1 MRRSLPAI
9 VLVVVGLLLLVDF
22 VLINPT
28 IAALASGALEL
39 VVLLAAAAALAG
51 AATLVLRHWTDLA
64 EQHRDPLGS
73 GVLLAGFA
81 VMLLAGFYPGSSGA
95 SDPAVRWLVAALLAP
110 LVAALFAMLFFF
122 LLSAARRGVA
132 LRVRQTAVM
141 LAAATVVV
149 VLLLPIGGQL
159 GDSLAALAGWTMN
172 VPIGGVFRGLLIGV
186 AVLTAVHAAR
196 ILITIDGADE

>member
-1 MRRSLPAI
+1 MRRSIPALL
-9 VLVVVGLLLLVDF
+9 VVVVGLLLLVDF

-28 IAALASGALEL
+28 VATLASGALEL

-51 AATLVLRHWTDLA
+51 AATLVLRRWTDLA
-64 EQHRDPLGS
+64 ERRRDPLGS

-81 VMLLAGFYPGSSGA
+81 IMLLAGLYPGSTGA

-110 LVAALFAMLFFF
+110 LIAALFAMLFVF
-122 LLSAARRGVA
+122 LLSAARRSTA
-132 LRVRQTAVM
+132 QRTRQTAVM
-141 LAAATVVV
+141 LAAAFVVI

-159 GDSLAALAGWTMN
+159 GDSLAALAGWTMS

-196 ILITIDGADE
+196 ILITVEGADE

>member
-1 MRRSLPAI
+1 MRRSLPA
-9 VLVVVGLLLLVDF
+9 VLVVVVGLLLLVDF

-51 AATLVLRHWTDLA
+51 AATLALRHLTDLA
-64 EQHRDPLGS
+64 ERRRDPLGS
-73 GVLLAGFA
+73 GLLLAGFG
-81 VMLLAGFYPGSSGA
+81 VMLLAGFYPGSAGA
-95 SDPAVRWLVAALLAP
+95 SDAAVRWLVAALLAP
-110 LVAALFAMLFFF
+110 LVAALFAMLFVF

-132 LRVRQTAVM
+132 LRARQTAVM
-141 LAAATVVV
+141 LAAAAIVV

-159 GDSLAALAGWTMN
+159 GDSLAAVAGWTMD

-186 AVLTAVHAAR
+186 ATLTAVHAAR
-196 ILITIDGADE
+196 ILITVDGADD

>member
-1 MRRSLPAI
+1 MRRSMPALL
-9 VLVVVGLLLLVDF
+9 VVVVGLLLLIDF

-28 IAALASGALEL
+28 VATLASGVLEL
-39 VVLLAAAAALAG
+39 VVLLAAAAALTG

-64 EQHRDPLGS
+64 ERRRDPLGS

-81 VMLLAGFYPGSSGA
+81 IMLLAGFYPGSSGA

-110 LVAALFAMLFFF
+110 LIAALFAMLFVF
-122 LLSAARRGVA
+122 LLSAARRSIEQ
-132 LRVRQTAVM
+132 RTRQTALM
-141 LAAATVVV
+141 LGAAAVVV

-172 VPIGGVFRGLLIGV
+172 VPIGGVFRGLLIGI
-186 AVLTAVHAAR
+186 AVLTAIHAAR
-196 ILITIDGADE
+196 LLITVESADD

>member
-1 MRRSLPAI
+1 MRRSIPA
-9 VLVVVGLLLLVDF
+9 VLVVVVGLLLLVDF
-22 VLINPT
+22 VVINPT
-28 IAALASGALEL
+28 VAGLASGMLEL

-64 EQHRDPLGS
+64 ERRRDPLGS

-95 SDPAVRWLVAALLAP
+95 TDPAVRWLVAALLAP
-110 LVAALFAMLFFF
+110 LIAALFAMLFVF
-122 LLSAARRGVA
+122 LLIAARKGLAQRT
-132 LRVRQTAVM
+132 RQTAVM

-149 VLLLPIGGQL
+149 VLLLPIGGTL
-159 GDSLAALAGWTMN
+159 GQSLAALAGWTID

-186 AVLTAVHAAR
+186 AILTSVHAAR
-196 ILITIDGADE
+196 ILLTVDAADE